1 MSKAL
6 FADWKIINLAP
17 GPYPERPDT
26 FDNALDRFLGSA
38 IGETRLLTSRLRLK
52 RLRSFADE
60 VMRRGNVF
68 SDLSEVQLNAC
79 VNDLRVN
86 IARQGLTDA
95 MAVEVFSLVREVC
108 GRKLGLRHFPVQL
121 IGGRVMLAGKLA
133 EMQTGEGK
141 SLTAVLPAVAV
152 ALAGL
157 PVHVITVNEY
167 LVQRDAKLMQPVYEF
182 FGLSVGMVVPDQD
195 METRRD
201 AYRCDVTY
209 CVNKDLVFDY
219 LRDRIS
225 SADDASGARRAT
237 ARLFG
242 QEAGSGTFLRGLF
255 FAIVDEADSVL
266 IDEARTPLI
275 ISSSVSGKQGADDYQ
290 RALDFSRQ
298 LQDELHFQ
306 VFASDKSIQLTRTGR
321 DQVTVLCGN
330 LPGVWQVARA
340 RHELIE
346 QALAAQLLYE
356 RDKHYILMD
365 NKVQIVDEY
374 TGRVMADRTWES
386 GLHQMIEV
394 KEGCA
399 LTDRRETISRIT
411 YQRFFRRYLRLGGM
425 TGTATEVAGE
435 LSAIFGL
442 DVLRIPTNRTVQRRN
457 LGIKIFLSG
466 TTRWDA
472 VMKSIRRVHDE
483 GRPVLIGTR
492 SVAASEHLSA
502 LLKEQKIEHSVI
514 NARQDEDEA
523 IVVEH
528 AGYLGRVTVA
538 TNMAGR
544 GTDIKLEAGISDK
557 GGLHVILSEFH
568 ESPRIDRQL
577 YGRAGRQ
584 GDQGSYESI
593 VSLEDELF
601 TMFSGNMVRMIMSK
615 SSFSNVVTGTKA
627 NLLRKLVQ
635 HSSERHY
642 SQIRRQTVI
651 EDQKLSRMLAFAGR
665 GE

>member
-1 MSKAL
+1 MG
-6 FADWKIINLAP
+6 LAP
-17 GPYPERPDT
+17 GPYPERLDT

-52 RLRSFADE
+52 RLRGFADA
-60 VMRRGNVF
+60 VVNRSNVL

-79 VNDLRVN
+79 VNDLRGK

-95 MAVEVFSLVREVC
+95 MTVEVFSLVREVC

-167 LVQRDAKLMQPVYEF
+167 LVRRDAELMRPVYEF
-182 FGLSVGMVVPDQD
+182 FGLSVGMVTPDQD
-195 METRRD
+195 TEIRRN
-201 AYRCDVTY
+201 AYRCDVAY

-225 SADDASGARRAT
+225 SAGDVSGARRAA

-242 QEAGSGTFLRGLF
+242 REAGPGTFLRGLF

-275 ISSSVSGKQGADDYQ
+275 ISSSVSDKQGADDYQ
-290 RALDFSRQ
+290 IALDFSRQ

-306 VFASDKSIQLTRTGR
+306 IFAADKSIQLTRAGR
-321 DQVTVLCGN
+321 DQVTGLCGN
-330 LPGVWQVARA
+330 LPGLWQVARA

-346 QALAAQLLYE
+346 QALAAQLLYM
-356 RDKHYILMD
+356 RDKHYIVVD
-365 NKVQIVDEY
+365 DKVQIVDEY

-435 LSAIFGL
+435 LSTVFGL
-442 DVLRIPTNRTVQRRN
+442 DVLRIPTNRAVQRRN
-457 LGIKIFLSG
+457 LGIQIFSNSAA
-466 TTRWDA
+466 RWHA
-472 VMKSIRRVHDE
+472 VLKSIQQIHDE

-502 LLKEQKIEHSVI
+502 LLKEQGIEHRVI

-523 IVVEH
+523 TVVEQ
-528 AGYLGRVTVA
+528 AGNLCRVTVA

-544 GTDIKLEAGISDK
+544 GTDIKLAAGVSDK

-568 ESPRIDRQL
+568 ESSRIDRQL

-584 GDQGSYESI
+584 GDKGSYESI

-601 TMFSGNMVRMIMSK
+601 TLFSGNMARMIMGK
-615 SSFSNVVTGTKA
+615 SSFSNVITGPKA
-627 NLLRKLVQ
+627 KLLREWVQ
-635 HSSERHY
+635 RASERHY
-642 SQIRRQTVI
+642 SRIRRQTVV
-651 EDQKLSRMLAFAGR
+651 EDQGLSRMLAFAGR

>member
-6 FADWKIINLAP
+6 FADWKITGLGPA
-17 GPYPERPDT
+17 PYPERQDT
-26 FDNALDRFLGSA
+26 LDNALDRFLGSA
-38 IGETRLLTSRLRLK
+38 IGEARLLTSSL
-52 RLRSFADE
+52 RLRSLRRFAE
-60 VMRRGNVF
+60 KVVERSNK
-68 SDLSEVQLNAC
+68 LSALTEVQLNEY
-79 VNDLRVN
+79 VGILRATV
-86 IARQGLTDA
+86 ARQGLTDVTT
-95 MAVEVFSLVREVC
+95 VEVFSLVREVC

-121 IGGRVMLAGKLA
+121 IGGRVMLGGRLA

-167 LVQRDAKLMQPVYEF
+167 LVQRDAKLMRPVYEF
-182 FGLSVGMVVPDQD
+182 FGLSVGAVIPGQD
-195 METRRD
+195 MEVRRD
-201 AYRCDVTY
+201 AYCCNVAY

-225 SADDASGARRAT
+225 SANGISDARRA
-237 ARLFG
+237 AAALFG
-242 QEAGSGTFLRGLF
+242 QESTPGTLLRGLF

-275 ISSSVSGKQGADDYQ
+275 ISSSISDKQGVDHYQ
-290 RALDFSRQ
+290 KALDFSRQ
-298 LQDELHFQ
+298 LKAEQHFQ
-306 VFASDKSIQLTRTGR
+306 IFAPDKSIQLTPNGR
-321 DQVTVLCGN
+321 DQIALLCTN
-330 LPGVWQVARA
+330 LPGAWQVARA

-346 QALAAQLLYE
+346 QALVAQLLYV
-356 RDKHYILMD
+356 RDKHYIVMD

-399 LTDRRETISRIT
+399 ITDRRTTISRIT

-435 LSAIFGL
+435 LNAVFGL
-442 DVLRIPTNRTVQRRN
+442 DVLRIPTNRAVQRKD
-457 LGIKIFLSG
+457 LGIQIFLDS
-466 TTRWDA
+466 TARWAA
-472 VMKSIRRVHDE
+472 VLKSIKRVHNE

-492 SVAASEHLSA
+492 SVAASEYLSA
-502 LLKEQKIEHSVI
+502 LLTEHDIAHSVI

-523 IVVEH
+523 LIVEQ
-528 AGYLGRVTVA
+528 AGNTGRVTVA

-544 GTDIKLEAGISDK
+544 GTDIKLEAGVSEK

-584 GDQGSYESI
+584 GDKGSYESI
-593 VSLEDELF
+593 VSLDDELF
-601 TMFSGNMVRMIMSK
+601 TLFSGSMIRMIIAK
-615 SSFSNVVTGTKA
+615 SNFGNVIIGRKA
-627 NLLRKLVQ
+627 KLLRQLVQ
-635 HSSERHY
+635 RSSERHY
-642 SQIRRQTVI
+642 SRIRRQTVI

>member
-1 MSKAL
+1 M
-6 FADWKIINLAP
+6 FADWKITGLAP
-17 GPYPERPDT
+17 GPYPERQDMT
-26 FDNALDRFLGSA
+26 ANALDRFFGSA
-38 IGETRLLTSRLRLK
+38 IGEARLLTSPLRLK
-52 RLRSFADE
+52 YLRRFAEE
-60 VMRRGNVF
+60 VAHR
-68 SDLSEVQLNAC
+68 SSELADWSEADLKAC
-79 VNDLRVN
+79 VDTLRVS
-86 IARQGLTDA
+86 IARGGLTDA
-95 MAVEVFSLVREVC
+95 LIVEVFSLVREVC

-121 IGGRVMLAGKLA
+121 IGGRVMLGGKLA

-152 ALAGL
+152 ALVGM

-167 LVQRDAKLMQPVYEF
+167 LVQRDARLMRPVYEF
-182 FGLSVGMVVPDQD
+182 FGLDVGMVIPGQD
-195 METRRD
+195 TETRRN
-201 AYRCDVTY
+201 AYLCDVTY

-225 SADDASGARRAT
+225 SARDVWGARRAVD
-237 ARLFG
+237 RLFRNK
-242 QEAGSGTFLRGLF
+242 AAAGTFLRGLF
-255 FAIVDEADSVL
+255 FAVVDEADSVL

-275 ISSSVSGKQGADDYQ
+275 ISSSINDKQGVDDYR
-290 RALDFSRQ
+290 RALDFCRQ
-298 LQDELHFQ
+298 LEADLHFQ
-306 VFASDKSIQLTRTGR
+306 IFATDKSAQLTHIGR
-321 DQVTVLCGN
+321 NHVALLCGD
-330 LPGVWQVARA
+330 LPGIWQVARA

-346 QALAAQLLYE
+346 QALMADLLYV
-356 RDKHYILMD
+356 RDKHYILLD

-399 LTDRRETISRIT
+399 LTERRETISRIT

-442 DVLRIPTNRTVQRRN
+442 DVLRIPTNRPVQRRN
-457 LGIKIFLSG
+457 IGVKIFLES
-466 TTRWDA
+466 TARWNA
-472 VMKSIRRVHDE
+472 ILKSIRQAHDE

-502 LLKEQKIEHSVI
+502 LLEESGIEHSVI

-523 IVVEH
+523 AIVEK
-528 AGYLGRVTVA
+528 AGNSGCVTVA

-544 GTDIKLEAGISDK
+544 GTDIKLEAGVSDK

-584 GDQGSYESI
+584 GDKGSYESI

-601 TMFSGNMVRMIMSK
+601 TLFSGSMARMIIAK
-615 SSFSNVVTGTKA
+615 SSFGDVITGRKA
-627 NLLRKLVQ
+627 QLLRKLVQ
-635 HSSERHY
+635 RSSERYY
-642 SQIRRQTVI
+642 SRIRRQTMI